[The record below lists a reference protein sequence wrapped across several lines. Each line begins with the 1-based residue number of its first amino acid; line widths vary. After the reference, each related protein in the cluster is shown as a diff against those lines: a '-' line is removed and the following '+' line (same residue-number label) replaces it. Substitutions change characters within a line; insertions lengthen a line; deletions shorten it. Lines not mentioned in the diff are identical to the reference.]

1 MRTVASECGIA
12 LGSLYNYFS
21 SKSELLSAT
30 IEAVWK
36 DIFQMGKTLEKCE
49 NIVEYLNLLFEGVEN
64 SRSRYPKFFSM
75 HALGFTAGER
85 QEGKKAMEVY
95 FLRLKN
101 QMAHFL
107 ENDEKIRQGIFTENL
122 TAEIFTDYILPCFY
136 QYYWKNKMKKSP
148 FWNL

>member
-1 MRTVASECGIA
+1 
-12 LGSLYNYFS
+12 
-21 SKSELLSAT
+21 
-30 IEAVWK
+30 
-36 DIFQMGKTLEKCE
+36 
-49 NIVEYLNLLFEGVEN
+49 
-64 SRSRYPKFFSM
+64 M

-122 TAEIFTDYILPCFY
+122 TAEIFTDYIFTLFLSILLE
-136 QYYWKNKMKKSP
+136 NKMKKSP

>member
-1 MRTVASECGIA
+1 MSRAVTSEEEILKVSCGIVAKKGIAAVNMRTVASECGIA

-85 QEGKKAMEVY
+85 QK
-95 FLRLKN
+95 F
-101 QMAHFL
+101 
-107 ENDEKIRQGIFTENL
+107 
-122 TAEIFTDYILPCFY
+122 
-136 QYYWKNKMKKSP
+136 
-148 FWNL
+148 

>member
-1 MRTVASECGIA
+1 
-12 LGSLYNYFS
+12 
-21 SKSELLSAT
+21 
-30 IEAVWK
+30 
-36 DIFQMGKTLEKCE
+36 
-49 NIVEYLNLLFEGVEN
+49 
-64 SRSRYPKFFSM
+64 M